1 MVFTGG
7 REESMKSPSKSAELS
22 ERLTNPI
29 NKIITDDS
37 HGAIEGVEFDLRHE
51 ELDPDQWGIL
61 YFLED
66 VMHLPEHIQR
76 TACPVKSFDCV
87 NATSAT
93 VSTNLK

>member
-1 MVFTGG
+1 
-7 REESMKSPSKSAELS
+7 MKSPSKNAELS
-22 ERLTNPI
+22 ERLTNLI

-66 VMHLPEHIQR
+66 VMHLPNEIYDGVLYNQHAVWFPWFGQFDAK
-76 TACPVKSFDCV
+76 ACGPESP
-87 NATSAT
+87 S
-93 VSTNLK
+93 